1 VRIAQTAAPV
11 PNLGERDV
19 AFRQEV
25 AAQAVR
31 DLAGI
36 DPIIFLLSQSD
47 GAQHHRVKPGWSIVL
62 SNDSEDLLDDYSYPE
77 TEVAC
82 GE

>member
-1 VRIAQTAAPV
+1 MRIAQTAAPV
-11 PNLGERDV
+11 PNLGGSHV

-36 DPIIFLLSQSD
+36 DPIVFFLAS
-47 GAQHHRVKPGWSIVL
+47 AIARSI
-62 SNDSEDLLDDYSYPE
+62 
-77 TEVAC
+77 T
-82 GE
+82 G